1 MCVCVCVGRVYKCTL
16 LMLGGYSIF
25 WSISGKTFGR
35 NFHTGDAR
43 KGCVCVCVC
52 VCVGSVVGY

>member
-43 KGCVCVCVC
+43 KGCVCVCWECSWLLV
-52 VCVGSVVGY
+52 